1 MGSQQE
7 QQQYLA
13 FACCHHCIKINALN
27 IHLKNYKKDLIWSLS
42 YQTCTCI
49 CHSVCQHACWS
60 PVYWSQ
66 FQPPPLSDPLGF
78 LGGEQTLSGAH
89 GLWDAQLGH
98 QTAQRNSINHFF
110 TSLPFLLCHLL
121 PPPTSSYTTYQP
133 GDNILSSVGPE
144 EHNNRSTYIVNINT
158 ALQF

>member
-1 MGSQQE
+1 MKSWGFSHMRKQWIPGHFSLQIRG
-7 QQQYLA
+7 LGTRL
-13 FACCHHCIKINALN
+13 LN
-27 IHLKNYKKDLIWSLS
+27 IHLKNYKKSLS

-133 GDNILSSVGPE
+133 GDNILSSAEPAW
-144 EHNNRSTYIVNINT
+144 RT
-158 ALQF
+158 QQ